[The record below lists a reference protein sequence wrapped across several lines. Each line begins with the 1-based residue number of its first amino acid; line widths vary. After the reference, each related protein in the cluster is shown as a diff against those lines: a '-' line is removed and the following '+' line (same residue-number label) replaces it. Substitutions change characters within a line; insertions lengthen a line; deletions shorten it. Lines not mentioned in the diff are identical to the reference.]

1 MKIESKKEGKR
12 GKENANLLLRE
23 DDQRQLK
30 TKHSLE
36 KDTTANVSEQA
47 ATTSNDPKDT
57 ATENMVN
64 VKKGIMTK
72 QKKTTIKEEL
82 ALQQLAEML
91 SLIPKI
97 LRRVVK
103 RSCHAEELIRGGLMN
118 DVTRTNDEN
127 RQRQR

>member
-1 MKIESKKEGKR
+1 
-12 GKENANLLLRE
+12 
-23 DDQRQLK
+23 
-30 TKHSLE
+30 
-36 KDTTANVSEQA
+36 
-47 ATTSNDPKDT
+47 
-57 ATENMVN
+57 
-64 VKKGIMTK
+64 MTK